1 MIFAR
6 WVLLIGAITAIGAF
20 GATLLSYPADARVM
34 RASRRLSWILPLGA
48 FLIITAQLFA
58 WFGIDGLT
66 NPENAQAMI
75 TITLWGLHWSWLAAA
90 SVIVVTLF
98 HLAAWRPRIWIVASA
113 IAAVA
118 VTAFVPLV
126 GHGGT
131 HDAAT
136 LIWHRMHLLGAG
148 LWIGSLTITLVAG
161 LSDPLAMLTKL
172 RRFAPL
178 ALTGA
183 SLIAISGTA
192 LAWRHMRPLS
202 TLWTTD
208 YGLVLLTKAAAA
220 IGVGSLGFLNWR
232 APRTR
237 LVVAEVLT
245 ALLVVLALTAW
256 LSELELPR
264 MAH

>member
-75 TITLWGLHWSWLAAA
+75 TITLWGLHWTWLAVTAIA
-90 SVIVVTLF
+90 VVVLF
-98 HLAAWRPRIWIVASA
+98 HLGAWQPRLWIFASA
-113 IAAVA
+113 IAALC

-131 HDAAT
+131 HDATT

-148 LWIGSLTITLVAG
+148 LWIGSLAITRAAG
-161 LSDPLAMLTKL
+161 LNDTPAMLAKL
-172 RRFAPL
+172 RRFAPV

-183 SLIAISGTA
+183 TLIAISGTA
-192 LAWRHMRPLS
+192 LAWQHMRPLS
-202 TLWTTD
+202 SFWTTD
-208 YGLVLLTKAAAA
+208 YGRVLMAKAAGAMA
-220 IGVGSLGFLNWR
+220 VGALGFLNWR

-237 LVVAEVLT
+237 VVVAEVLT
-245 ALLVVLALTAW
+245 AVLVVLALTAW